1 MKKILLLSALL
12 SLIGGGEMLGR
23 QLVSQA
29 GTKIP
34 YQEAQLRV
42 SKIQKADDSPTVD
55 ELLACPEGSVYS
67 EAFSSSAAF
76 IGSQCADQ
84 GRPDM
89 SCKFYQSFSGCTN
102 VVNGVKFFG
111 IFNYYDEEDGWVNCA
126 ERGDID
132 ENGAMTKPIRFEI
145 AFYEAGEDGMPGE
158 MVHQEFI
165 DILGEDTRV
174 LYNQYDPN
182 SSIYSF
188 TATLSKEIKM
198 YSGFVSISAAE
209 TDPQTCWFSLL
220 TS

>member
-1 MKKILLLSALL
+1 MKKNFTFIS
-12 SLIGGGEMLGR
+12 SPFSHRGGGEMLGR

-34 YQEAQLRV
+34 YQETQLRV

-111 IFNYYDEEDGWVNCA
+111 IFNY
-126 ERGDID
+126 
-132 ENGAMTKPIRFEI
+132 
-145 AFYEAGEDGMPGE
+145 
-158 MVHQEFI
+158 
-165 DILGEDTRV
+165 
-174 LYNQYDPN
+174 
-182 SSIYSF
+182 
-188 TATLSKEIKM
+188 
-198 YSGFVSISAAE
+198 
-209 TDPQTCWFSLL
+209 
-220 TS
+220 